1 MLDAHVFISLIVICT
16 DTEKRNFQMS
26 KKWFLRKTMA
36 ISLVQQVISRL
47 LIADHYHSLFQLI
60 SDFAEKF
67 SKKKKKFPKNNQKFI
82 SFL

>member
-1 MLDAHVFISLIVICT
+1 MLDAHVFIYLIVICT

-26 KKWFLRKTMA
+26 KKWSLRKTMA
-36 ISLVQQVISRL
+36 ISQQVISRL
-47 LIADHYHSLFQLI
+47 FIADHYHSLFQLI

-67 SKKKKKFPKNNQKFI
+67 SKKKKFPKNNQKFI